1 MITSFW
7 QHRSL
12 VRQLFVREIQSRYR
26 GSILGLLWSFVTPL
40 LMLFIYTFVFK
51 YIFKARWSVP
61 GNDGEVLNFAM
72 MLFLGLI
79 IHGMIADILNR
90 SPGLIL
96 ENVNFVKKVV
106 FPLEILPVVVLLS
119 ALFNFIVGFIL
130 LLGFVVVE
138 LHTIPVTAL
147 LAPLIFVPYLL
158 MLLGISWMLAALG
171 VYIRDIQHITGTLA
185 TLLLFLSP
193 IFYSIDIL
201 PEYLQKLILLNPIA
215 VIVEA
220 FRSVVIYGEI
230 PEYLSLLVYSGVA
243 VLMALMGYFL
253 FQRSKRGFADVL

>member
-1 MITSFW
+1 MFSSFW
-7 QHRSL
+7 NHRSL
-12 VRQLFVREIQSRYR
+12 VRQLLLREIQSRYR

-40 LMLFIYTFVFK
+40 LMLCIYTFVFK

-61 GNDGEVLNFAM
+61 GTDGEVLSFAM

-79 IHGMIADILNR
+79 IHGVMADILNR

-106 FPLEILPVVVLLS
+106 FPLEIFAWVVLFS
-119 ALFNFIVGFIL
+119 ALFNFAMGFLL
-130 LLGFVVVE
+130 LLGFVFIE
-138 LHTIPVTAL
+138 LHAIPITVF
-147 LAPLIFVPYLL
+147 LAPLILLPYLL
-158 MLLGISWMLAALG
+158 IVLGISWILSALG

-201 PEYLQKLILLNPIA
+201 PENLQTLILLNPIA
-215 VIVEA
+215 VIVESCRA
-220 FRSVVIYGEI
+220 VIIYGEL
-230 PEYLSLLVYSGVA
+230 PELMPLLVYSLVA
-243 VLMALMGYFL
+243 FVVAALGFRL
-253 FQRSKRGFADVL
+253 FQRARLGFADVL